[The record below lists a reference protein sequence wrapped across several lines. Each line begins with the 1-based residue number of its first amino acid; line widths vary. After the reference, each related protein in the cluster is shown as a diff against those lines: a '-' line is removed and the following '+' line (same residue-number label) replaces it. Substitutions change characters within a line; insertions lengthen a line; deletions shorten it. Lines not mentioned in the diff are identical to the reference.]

1 MKIYLQNYKPTDL
14 FKHLGVLDKYFLR
27 ENMVQEIYSEEG
39 MFHITNNKIYK
50 LIVTDKPIVHK
61 CNDLIIDTST
71 ISTTESYQIPTNHIA
86 IMTTQY
92 IYQCKSGIQLVVEG
106 TFSKDKSANE
116 KYLGYKPNNFYF
128 NVHSVNDDLG
138 VFLSIIK

>member
-1 MKIYLQNYKPTDL
+1 MKIYLQNYKPDDL
-14 FKHLGVLDKYFLR
+14 FRHLVELDKYFLR
-27 ENMVQEIYSEEG
+27 ENVVQEIYSEEG

-50 LIVTDKPIVHK
+50 LNVTDKPILQLG
-61 CNDLIIDTST
+61 NDLFVDTSA

-92 IYQCKSGIQLVVEG
+92 IYQCKSGIQLVVDG
-106 TFSKDKSANE
+106 TFTQLGTANT
-116 KYLGYKPNNFYF
+116 KYLGYEPNNFYF
-128 NVHSVNDDLG
+128 IVQSENDDLG